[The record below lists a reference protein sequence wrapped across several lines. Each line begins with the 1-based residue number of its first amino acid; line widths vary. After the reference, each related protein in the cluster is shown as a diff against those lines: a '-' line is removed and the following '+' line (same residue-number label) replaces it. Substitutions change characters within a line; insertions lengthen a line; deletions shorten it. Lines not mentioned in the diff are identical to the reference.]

1 MQASHEHRGEVFLA
15 DGTATA
21 WIISD
26 TALTGE
32 EHHVAAR
39 SMKQLFDSVHR
50 DS

>member
-26 TALTGE
+26 TALTGD
-32 EHHVAAR
+32 EHHAGG
-39 SMKQLFDSVHR
+39 QIDETIF
-50 DS
+50 